1 MKNLR
6 TQLFI
11 DNHWVDSMA
20 GDSFETVDPST
31 ENVIATVSRARAEDV
46 DLAVKAANASKQ
58 GSWSKL
64 RPAERGGILF
74 KLADLINKNSRSL
87 AELETIDVGKPMS
100 DSLGDMAGVVDTI
113 RYNAGAADKLEG
125 TTIPIGPDHFDF
137 SVMEPIGVTGH
148 IMPWNYPLG
157 MAARSVAPALAAG
170 CPVILKP
177 AEQSPLSTL
186 AFAELCKEAGF
197 PPGVVNVVPGFGEE
211 AGAALTSHPLVRGI
225 TFTGSVATGR
235 LVYQSAAVG
244 LKKVVLE
251 LGGKNPMIVFPDA
264 DLDRAASDAVSGAYA
279 NSGQICS
286 ASSLLLLHEDIR
298 DEFLVRFTDL
308 SQKLTV
314 GAGMDDCDLG
324 PLASREQYDRVQGFL
339 VGAAEQ
345 GTRVLFGGVRSNH
358 TERGYF
364 IDPTL
369 IECPDLSQPIARQ
382 EVFGPVAVVATFA
395 DQEIVVDM
403 VNDLDYGLVAGIYTQ
418 DISRAMRLASE
429 IDAGSIWINGWY
441 IGGAQVPT
449 GGNKA
454 SGIGRE
460 RGLPGIANYLELKNI
475 GIRL

>member
-1 MKNLR
+1 MTNLK

-11 DNHWVDSMA
+11 DNQWINSVANDR
-20 GDSFETVDPST
+20 FETVDPST
-31 ENVIATVSRARAEDV
+31 ENMITKVSRARAEDV
-46 DLAVKAANASKQ
+46 NLAAQAASRAMH
-58 GSWSKL
+58 GPWPKL
-64 RPAERGGILF
+64 PPAERGKVLF
-74 KLADLINKNSRSL
+74 RLAELIDHNSREL
-87 AELETIDVGKPMS
+87 AELETMDVGKPIS
-100 DSLGDMAGVVDTI
+100 DSLGDIAGVAETV

-157 MAARSVAPALAAG
+157 MAARSLAPALAAG
-170 CPVILKP
+170 CSVILKP

-186 AFAELCKEAGF
+186 AFAGLCAEAGF
-197 PPGVVNVVPGFGEE
+197 PPGVVNVIPGFGEE
-211 AGAALTSHPLVRGI
+211 AGAALSSHPLVRGI

-235 LVYQSAAVG
+235 VVYQNAAGG

-264 DLDRAASDAVSGAYA
+264 DLDRAASDAVIGAYA
-279 NSGQICS
+279 NSGQVCS
-286 ASSLLLLHEDIR
+286 ASSLLLLHENIR
-298 DEFLVRFTDL
+298 EAFLARFEKL
-308 SQKLTV
+308 ARKLTI
-314 GAGMDDCDLG
+314 GAGADDRDLG
-324 PLASREQYDRVQGFL
+324 PLVSQEQYDRVQGFL
-339 VGAAEQ
+339 ACAADQGA
-345 GTRVLFGGVRSNH
+345 RILFGGGRPSH
-358 TERGYF
+358 LEKGYF
-364 IDPTL
+364 IEPTL
-369 IECPDLSQPIARQ
+369 IDCPDMSQPIARQ
-382 EVFGPVAVVATFA
+382 EIFGPVVVVTTFTDQDEAVEA
-395 DQEIVVDM
+395 
-403 VNDLDYGLVAGIYTQ
+403 VNDLEYGLVAGIYTQ
-418 DISRAMRLASE
+418 DISRAMRLSSE